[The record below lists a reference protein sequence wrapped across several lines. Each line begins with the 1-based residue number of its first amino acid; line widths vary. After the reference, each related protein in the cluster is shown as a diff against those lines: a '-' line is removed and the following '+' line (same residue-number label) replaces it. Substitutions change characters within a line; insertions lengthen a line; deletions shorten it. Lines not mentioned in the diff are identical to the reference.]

1 MPEPEA
7 FSALIW
13 SNKNWRFSFISP
25 EEMIVFGV
33 KVWGRVELSL
43 PYEMQIFKKE
53 RVMKAK
59 SFFII
64 LFSKKYIVPSDL
76 IPVSIEPGDHTVVP
90 G

>member
-43 PYEMQIFKKE
+43 PYEMQILNK
-53 RVMKAK
+53 RG
-59 SFFII
+59 
-64 LFSKKYIVPSDL
+64 L
-76 IPVSIEPGDHTVVP
+76 
-90 G
+90 

>member
-1 MPEPEA
+1 MPELEV

-43 PYEMQIFKKE
+43 PYEMQILKKE

-76 IPVSIEPGDHTVVP
+76 IPVSIESGDHTVVP

>member
-43 PYEMQIFKKE
+43 PYEMQILNKE

-76 IPVSIEPGDHTVVP
+76 IPVSIEPRYHTVVP